1 MFNLWSTSGGL
12 LWQTELVDKSE
23 EAWRPPGGLATHGS
37 LAATHYTQNPQNA
50 VKHCS
55 SITTESKYMK
65 CVHSK
70 GGSSE
75 THKQPHSFPFSCP
88 PTSSFF
94 WWVIRASMEGGAP
107 QTRYTQYHQRPNS
120 LCSWVIIAQ
129 IHHSSETNK
138 QQAVRTKKCIFAYIP
153 EKERAFDFANSI

>member
-37 LAATHYTQNPQNA
+37 LAAANHTQKPQNA
-50 VKHCS
+50 VKYCS
-55 SITTESKYMK
+55 SITTESKSMK
-65 CVHSK
+65 CVYFK

-88 PTSSFF
+88 LTSFSF
-94 WWVIRASMEGGAP
+94 WWVIGASMEGGAP
-107 QTRYTQYHQRPNS
+107 PNAVYKMPS
-120 LCSWVIIAQ
+120 APYFTAQLSHYCSNPSQ
-129 IHHSSETNK
+129 LRNK
-138 QQAVRTKKCIFAYIP
+138 QTTSRQDKGMHFCLHP
-153 EKERAFDFANSI
+153 WEREGLWLR